1 LLSEFGHD
9 VCEYIRALV
18 GDDDVKFAT
27 LFEDVMV
34 DVLRRIRS
42 GVERKNGDFRRFVFE
57 CASQTIRRLH
67 PWVFDSKALGR
78 TTRAPL
84 RDLSR
89 ISQPDV
95 GQCKAAVAALSADER
110 ELLALRYRFGFS
122 YDDISE
128 IRSEA
133 RVNFEDRL
141 QTARE
146 HFRSRMLGLTLGGV
160 HAVSPESD
168 RVQPA
173 GTVARS

>member
-1 LLSEFGHD
+1 M
-9 VCEYIRALV
+9 V

-57 CASQTIRRLH
+57 CASQTLRRRH
-67 PWVFDSKALGR
+67 GWVFVAKP
-78 TTRAPL
+78 TTKPLRATL

-89 ISQPDV
+89 MRQPEPHE
-95 GQCKAAVAALSADER
+95 AAAAMAGLGAEER
-110 ELLALRYRFGFS
+110 ELLVLRHRFGFS

-133 RVNFEDRL
+133 RVNFEERL
-141 QTARE
+141 QSARE
-146 HFRSRMLGLTLGGV
+146 QFRYRLMEVMNAGSPRAAADETPVAV
-160 HAVSPESD
+160 HAG
-168 RVQPA
+168 A
-173 GTVARS
+173 VAK